1 MLGGYSVRLVPKRGR
16 TSCGHWMGVL
26 AYLVCPMRC
35 TRPIACSSTPVF
47 SKGSTSS
54 TWVASMIFNPLE
66 PEWNGSRSTLTSGLV
81 LNSVRLFWWGEGG
94 DKDLAA
100 IAKATGLKSLC
111 AVLADVVRGM
121 SWNWFFHKVDWFTSL
136 LLTCG
141 VLSTNNCGLC
151 LSYH

>member
-1 MLGGYSVRLVPKRGR
+1 MSDWSQKEAECRVDTG
-16 TSCGHWMGVL
+16 WVL

-111 AVLADVVRGM
+111 AVLGDVVGEVEYPGTD
-121 SWNWFFHKVDWFTSL
+121 F
-136 LLTCG
+136 
-141 VLSTNNCGLC
+141 STR
-151 LSYH
+151 